1 MCINWS
7 STIDRETSIRSDRIK
22 EERKGKKTTTTTITE
37 VENYD
42 SSTGIITTR
51 ILSLPSS

>member
-7 STIDRETSIRSDRIK
+7 SSITRETSIRSDRIK
-22 EERKGKKTTTTTITE
+22 EERKGKETTSTTITE
-37 VENYD
+37 VENSN
-42 SSTGIITTR
+42 SSTRIITTR